1 MANRRIIK
9 WQIINGL
16 RARVKNEGEVGGG
29 GGGAWRG
36 RLKGWREGRVERNL
50 CKSDCKI
57 PDGNSGALISRLCCS
72 LDSNG
77 IVLYPFWFFFSFS
90 SFSLLL
96 FRNAVLGYSFRLRK
110 KKCVQI
116 TVIVLMV
123 NIKEKSS
130 RLRLYLAN

>member
-1 MANRRIIK
+1 MANWRIIK

-16 RARVKNEGEVGGG
+16 RARVKNEGEGGG

-36 RLKGWREGRVERNL
+36 RLKGWREGRRVERNL

-77 IVLYPFWFFFSFS
+77 IVLYPFWFFFPFS

-116 TVIVLMV
+116 MVIVLMV

-130 RLRLYLAN
+130 